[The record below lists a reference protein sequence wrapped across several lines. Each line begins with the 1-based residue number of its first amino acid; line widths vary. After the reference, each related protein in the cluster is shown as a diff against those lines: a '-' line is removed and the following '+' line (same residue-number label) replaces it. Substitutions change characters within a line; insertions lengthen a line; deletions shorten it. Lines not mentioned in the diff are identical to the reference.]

1 MSLGFRKSF
10 GSTPTGTI
18 SGGAVSQILGVGMVD
33 SHFTGKAD
41 HSFFRGKIKQHNNF
55 ACEMV
60 SQSFMGNINWG
71 QEVSLTA
78 NKTPDIMAN
87 VFAVID
93 RPGIYAK
100 LNGNLNGNLSGS
112 SGSQRASS
120 RGSRPGA
127 TSSRFKAPSKQRAA
141 GQGRPRSKSAAFPAQ
156 RARVS
161 QTSSAAPTTRR
172 SNQRPL
178 EPTVDQPDEDFDP
191 NTAFWDEV
199 DDWEDEQGDA
209 FEVEEGQ
216 AGKSGI
222 PKVYAHWVNN
232 LGHAAI
238 ARSTIS
244 LAGMLG
250 QLLTGRFIS
259 AFTELA
265 GIPGKEQD
273 DLIGAYDNLGDLIAA
288 SAVDDRLYVQ
298 IPFTFTRYT
307 GRHLSL
313 ISMRFHGVNLSLAL
327 TSLHKL
333 IKVSHPN
340 VTVLKTADDQPITKQ
355 DVEAHLDIE
364 YIFLDLEER
373 KRFARSNFSLM
384 WEQLQIHEATYKG
397 ATVRAPLNF
406 RHPSRCLI
414 FMVQRKSLEDQNET
428 FDYSSPV
435 PGEDPVQFAKL
446 IVNTTPRFAREG
458 AFFRKVMP
466 FAHFPMTLKRNRF
479 IYCMPFGLDPTAEQS
494 NGTLN
499 FSRSDN
505 STLNLEMHPDMAD
518 EAFMLYVYNISL
530 NVVTF
535 KRGLVNIEY
544 S

>member
-1 MSLGFRKSF
+1 MSLGFKKSF

-33 SHFTGKAD
+33 AHFTGKAD
-41 HSFFRGKIKQHNNF
+41 HSFFRSKIKQHNNF
-55 ACEMV
+55 ASEV
-60 SQSFMGNINWG
+60 ISQSFMGNINWG
-71 QEVSLTA
+71 HEVSLTA
-78 NKTPDIMAN
+78 NKTPDILAN

-100 LNGNLNGNLSGS
+100 IKEGGS
-112 SGSQRASS
+112 SGSS
-120 RGSRPGA
+120 RGSRPG
-127 TSSRFKAPSKQRAA
+127 TISSRYKASRQQPRARRA
-141 GQGRPRSKSAAFPAQ
+141 RAYANAFPSDRRPGSRASSGPH
-156 RARVS
+156 RARRYPEEAS
-161 QTSSAAPTTRR
+161 Y
-172 SNQRPL
+172 
-178 EPTVDQPDEDFDP
+178 EDYDSVQSFDP
-191 NTAFWDEV
+191 NSAFWDEV
-199 DDWEDEQGDA
+199 DEWDAEDYEDFEVTNGQGDG
-209 FEVEEGQ
+209 V
-216 AGKSGI
+216 
-222 PKVYAHWVNN
+222 PDVYAHWVNN

-259 AFTELA
+259 AWTELT
-265 GIPGKEQD
+265 GQVGKEQD
-273 DLIGAYDNLGDLIAA
+273 DLIGGYDNLADLIAA

-298 IPFTFTRYT
+298 IPFTFTRFT
-307 GRHLSL
+307 GRHLPL
-313 ISMRFHGVNLSLAL
+313 VAMRFHGASLSLAL
-327 TSLHKL
+327 TPLHKL

-340 VTVLKTADDQPITKQ
+340 VTVLKSADDQPITKQ
-355 DVEAHLDIE
+355 DVEAHLDLE
-364 YIFLDLEER
+364 YIFLDLAER
-373 KRFARSNFSLM
+373 QRFARSNFSLM

-397 ATVRAPLNF
+397 STVRAPLNF

-428 FDYSSPV
+428 FEYGSPV

-466 FAHFPMTLKRNRF
+466 FLHFPRTLKRGRY
-479 IYCMPFGLDPTAEQS
+479 IYAMPFGLDPSAEQS

-518 EAFMLYVYNISL
+518 EPFNLYVFNLSL
-530 NVVTF
+530 NVVSF